1 MSKMSSEDIRKLR
14 EEIKE
19 VTSKILELIAYRLKK
34 AEEIGKLK
42 NEIGISYIDHEVEKE
57 LRELI
62 NKKSLQLGLDT
73 NFTQQ
78 LMTLI
83 FKESIKQQ
91 MSLTKFTNKT
101 QITHMDIFRKAK
113 ELEAEGKKIIHLEVG
128 EPYFGAPREVSEKL
142 SEAAKKGYAFYGEPL
157 GRTELRFAIAE
168 CLEKRFS
175 ISLKKDEIL
184 ITPGGRFAVFLA
196 AATTLSP
203 GDEAIIIDPSWPMYK
218 QVTEFLQS
226 RPVIVETRLED
237 GWIPNIEELERAA
250 SHATKLLFINYPNN
264 PTGVTIDRKRLEEI
278 LDFARRRNLY
288 VVSDEVYMDYS
299 FVDFTSILEIGYEN
313 AIMLMSFSKNYG
325 MTGYRIGYMVAKRE
339 IIERAAK
346 IQALLMTCV
355 PEFIQMA
362 ALEALK
368 DRETP
373 KKYCEEIKKRIEVV
387 CQKLDSMNAEYVKP
401 TGGMY
406 VFPRFK
412 FMKRD
417 SSELA
422 LKLLEKY
429 GVSIAPGSVFGNYP
443 NYFRISVGIRLDQ
456 IVEGIERLNKAI
468 NE

>member
-1 MSKMSSEDIRKLR
+1 MSSEDIRKLR

-278 LDFARRRNLY
+278 LDFAKRRNLY

-339 IIERAAK
+339 IIERAA
-346 IQALLMTCV
+346 
-355 PEFIQMA
+355 
-362 ALEALK
+362 
-368 DRETP
+368 
-373 KKYCEEIKKRIEVV
+373 
-387 CQKLDSMNAEYVKP
+387 
-401 TGGMY
+401 
-406 VFPRFK
+406 
-412 FMKRD
+412 
-417 SSELA
+417 
-422 LKLLEKY
+422 
-429 GVSIAPGSVFGNYP
+429 
-443 NYFRISVGIRLDQ
+443 
-456 IVEGIERLNKAI
+456 
-468 NE
+468 